1 MKNKKKAV
9 EAEKEELKNEE
20 TPVEK
25 VADGAEGNEQVEV
38 NYEEELAKQK
48 DAYLRPNLT
57 TIKNV
62 RLVNVQNGLRCL
74 RRI

>member
-25 VADGAEGNEQVEV
+25 AGEQTDKNEQVEV
-38 NYEEELAKQK
+38 NYEEELAK
-48 DAYLRPNLT
+48 
-57 TIKNV
+57 
-62 RLVNVQNGLRCL
+62 
-74 RRI
+74 RRKK